1 LEVVEVLFDNCS
13 GPHKVSLTSISL
25 TEPAPDE
32 LWNLKPSFGSK
43 LVEMPAAPGGPKKI
57 DVFTCS
63 TPEEREEAR
72 AFNTAELTKA
82 RNSSAFTQAIFMIET
97 YPSRTHRVEHLLEAP
112 LVEFLNSIE
121 FQYSATGFG
130 NHPNIGWV
138 DWRAIYPWTV
148 EVIGQANEKAKL
160 SPELC
165 INDEIYAALI
175 KRFDNSNSSGS
186 GQFLN
191 NTPRSENIL
200 PFAKF
205 AVTLLYLE
213 LQEET
218 RKRVE
223 RETLT
228 RDILEREGLKEGNP
242 RVMAL
247 WDTEDSLDLHVRLPD
262 TFGELNFR
270 QQYLES
276 EVDVSGESMEALPRP
291 AESICWPAFDPQATG
306 KEAVKCPPVGEY
318 SVWLHMSARKSTGPC
333 TWACQVV
340 VDDCPQIFGGTWKEG
355 DSENID
361 ITTFAFSMPK

>member
-1 LEVVEVLFDNCS
+1 
-13 GPHKVSLTSISL
+13 
-25 TEPAPDE
+25 
-32 LWNLKPSFGSK
+32 
-43 LVEMPAAPGGPKKI
+43 
-57 DVFTCS
+57 
-63 TPEEREEAR
+63 
-72 AFNTAELTKA
+72 
-82 RNSSAFTQAIFMIET
+82 
-97 YPSRTHRVEHLLEAP
+97 
-112 LVEFLNSIE
+112 
-121 FQYSATGFG
+121 
-130 NHPNIGWV
+130 
-138 DWRAIYPWTV
+138 
-148 EVIGQANEKAKL
+148 
-160 SPELC
+160 
-165 INDEIYAALI
+165 
-175 KRFDNSNSSGS
+175 
-186 GQFLN
+186 
-191 NTPRSENIL
+191 
-200 PFAKF
+200 
-205 AVTLLYLE
+205 VTLLYLE

-306 KEAVKCPPVGEY
+306 KEAVKSPPVGEY
-318 SVWLHMSARKSTGPC
+318 AVWLHMSARKSTGPC

-340 VDDCPQIFGGTWKEG
+340 VDDCPQIFGGTWKDG

-361 ITTFAFSMPK
+361 ITTFAFSAPK